1 MNKFSSSFLLQ
12 YNTKRVIIKSR
23 LRDNQKTKRK
33 EETKMTMTKKPKS
46 IKLQKRERV
55 LDIVNIVSELAI
67 DNRGALYDYADKLS
81 DKSKRRV
88 CILAKLSGEIQ
99 VLEKYIDDIGV
110 EIVYERAQ
118 KILDEANLIATRLI
132 EEVDS
137 IEK

>member
-1 MNKFSSSFLLQ
+1 MLN
-12 YNTKRVIIKSR
+12 YNPLCVILKSR
-23 LRDNQKTKRK
+23 LRDNQKNKTKRGNK
-33 EETKMTMTKKPKS
+33 NDNDKKPKS

-67 DNRGALYDYADKLS
+67 DNRGVLYDYADKLS

>member
-46 IKLQKRERV
+46 INLQKRERV

-67 DNRGALYDYADKLS
+67 DNRGTLYDYADKLS

-99 VLEKYIDDIGV
+99 TLEKYIDDIGV

>member
-1 MNKFSSSFLLQ
+1 MLN
-12 YNTKRVIIKSR
+12 YNPLCVILKSR

-33 EETKMTMTKKPKS
+33 EETKMTRTEKPKS
-46 IKLQKRERV
+46 IRLQKQERV

-67 DNRGALYDYADKLS
+67 DNRGVLYDYADKLS